1 MTLIIIYIAG
11 CCQPL
16 TITVSVARAY
26 VRFIDWLGKK
36 IWFVQWLA
44 PRFSMYLEISVFRS
58 LCNLMNPGRLLFSW
72 HCAISSVVS
81 FAARRSAKS
90 IEGLRAISARRVY
103 TFYLWWTEPKLSSH
117 VPPCV
122 QLNSIL
128 LSKKFHSILSLPN
141 PRSKH
146 CRNRSLEQVHFWHI
160 DSSICL
166 ISALI
171 FTCKHGSSTIKY
183 CSFFILSLCFVFFFP
198 NNKLLFLFTTDYE
211 SQTWFSCS
219 LFSLSLPA
227 SNG

>member
-1 MTLIIIYIAG
+1 MWPIQYYNYNYTTIMTLIIIYISG

-58 LCNLMNPGRLLFSW
+58 LCNLMNPVVARRLLFSW
-72 HCAISSVVS
+72 HCAFSSVS

-103 TFYLWWTEPKLSSH
+103 TFYLWTEPKLSSH
-117 VPPCV
+117 VPSCV

-128 LSKKFHSILSLPN
+128 LSKKFHSILSLLN
-141 PRSKH
+141 PRSLQK
-146 CRNRSLEQVHFWHI
+146 
-160 DSSICL
+160 
-166 ISALI
+166 
-171 FTCKHGSSTIKY
+171 
-183 CSFFILSLCFVFFFP
+183 
-198 NNKLLFLFTTDYE
+198 
-211 SQTWFSCS
+211 
-219 LFSLSLPA
+219 
-227 SNG
+227 